1 MEGRKLYVM
10 NGLFVFAVG
19 VLLWLLVTWTSPWN
33 AQRYVGTVLA
43 VLGISLIGVVRYQ
56 LGKSFS
62 VRAEAHH
69 LVTTGVYSK
78 IRNPI
83 YVFGIVMLLGL
94 TLVLQV
100 PTMWVFSWSWPP
112 RRPSAPAGRLECWKL
127 RSGMHT
133 GITGARRGSREP
145 VFAARAVEDVIS
157 HQ

>member
-1 MEGRKLYVM
+1 M
-10 NGLFVFAVG
+10 NGLFVFAAG

-33 AQRYVGTVLA
+33 LQRYVGTVLA
-43 VLGISLIGVVRYQ
+43 VLGISLIGVARYQ

-78 IRNPI
+78 ISSPI

-100 PTMWVFSWSWPP
+100 PTMWVFLLVVAVAQTV
-112 RRPSAPAGRLECWKL
+112 R
-127 RSGMHT
+127 
-133 GITGARRGSREP
+133 ARREAR
-145 VFAARAVEDVIS
+145 VLDAAFGDAYRDYRRKTWF
-157 HQ
+157 

>member
-10 NGLFVFAVG
+10 NGLFVFAAG
-19 VLLWLLVTWTSPWN
+19 VLLWLLVTGTSPWN
-33 AQRYVGTVLA
+33 TQRYVGTVLA
-43 VLGISLIGVVRYQ
+43 VLGISLIGVARYQ

-100 PTMWVFSWSWPP
+100 PTMWVFLVVAAAAQTV
-112 RRPSAPAGRLECWKL
+112 R
-127 RSGMHT
+127 
-133 GITGARRGSREP
+133 ARREARVLE
-145 VFAARAVEDVIS
+145 AAFGDAYRDYRRTTWF
-157 HQ
+157 

>member
-33 AQRYVGTVLA
+33 LQRYIGTVLA
-43 VLGISLIGVVRYQ
+43 GLGISLIGVARYQ

-62 VRAEAHH
+62 VRAEAQH

-100 PTMWVFSWSWPP
+100 PTMWVFLVFVAAAQTV
-112 RRPSAPAGRLECWKL
+112 R
-127 RSGMHT
+127 
-133 GITGARRGSREP
+133 ARREARVLE
-145 VFAARAVEDVIS
+145 AAFGDAYR
-157 HQ
+157 QYRRKTWF